1 MSRRIVRKNMS
12 VLARNRS
19 TSAMEFLNTAH
30 ELEKFT
36 IEACHRENV
45 IPKRYRLSKGKDL
58 MESAK
63 IVNNNVIYANSGFPR
78 TKAEY
83 QRRIKFQKRA
93 INEIQIMLKDLR
105 LLSEILPISDSVL
118 EKWTGYLINEEGYI
132 KAWMQSDKG
141 RFDKLE

>member
-1 MSRRIVRKNMS
+1 MS

-63 IVNNNVIYANSGFPR
+63 IVNNNVIYANSVFPR

-93 INEIQIMLKDLR
+93 IMEIQIMLKDLR

-132 KAWMQSDKG
+132 KAWMQSDTG

>member
-1 MSRRIVRKNMS
+1 MS

-36 IEACHRENV
+36 IEACRRENV

-63 IVNNNVIYANSGFPR
+63 IVNNNVIYANSVFPR

-93 INEIQIMLKDLR
+93 IMEIQIMLKDLR

-132 KAWMQSDKG
+132 KAWMQSDRG

>member
-1 MSRRIVRKNMS
+1 MS

-63 IVNNNVIYANSGFPR
+63 IVNNNVIYANSVFPR

-93 INEIQIMLKDLR
+93 IMEIQIMLKDLR

-118 EKWTGYLINEEGYI
+118 EKWTGYLVNEEGYI

>member
-63 IVNNNVIYANSGFPR
+63 IVNNNVIYANSVFPR

-93 INEIQIMLKDLR
+93 IMEIQIMLKDLR

-132 KAWMQSDKG
+132 KAWMQSDRG

>member
-1 MSRRIVRKNMS
+1 MS

-63 IVNNNVIYANSGFPR
+63 IVNNNVLYANSVFPR

-93 INEIQIMLKDLR
+93 IMEIQIMLKDLR

-132 KAWMQSDKG
+132 KAWMQSDRG

>member
-1 MSRRIVRKNMS
+1 MS

-19 TSAMEFLNTAH
+19 ISAMEFLNTAH

-63 IVNNNVIYANSGFPR
+63 IVNNNVIYANSVFPR

-93 INEIQIMLKDLR
+93 IMEIQIMLKDLR

-132 KAWMQSDKG
+132 KAWMQSDRG